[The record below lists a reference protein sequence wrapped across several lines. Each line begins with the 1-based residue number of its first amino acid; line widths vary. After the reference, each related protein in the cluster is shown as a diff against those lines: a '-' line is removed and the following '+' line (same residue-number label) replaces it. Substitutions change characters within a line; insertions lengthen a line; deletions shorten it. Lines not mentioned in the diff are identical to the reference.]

1 MTAEASAYAELE
13 NTLRQRRETL
23 LGEIEQHLL
32 ESEEDRYRD
41 IAHRV
46 RDTGEAS
53 VADLIKGLDFQH
65 SERLTRELEAVDR
78 ALLKFESGQY
88 GLCEDCGTHIAID
101 RLRAEPQ
108 AARCITCQEKHE
120 IDFESRRRASL

>member
-1 MTAEASAYAELE
+1 MSAETSVYVELE
-13 NTLRQRRETL
+13 NTLRQRREAL

-46 RDTGEAS
+46 RDSGEAS
-53 VADLIKGLDFQH
+53 VADMLKGLDFQQ

-78 ALLKFESGQY
+78 ALLKFENSQY
-88 GLCEDCGTHIAID
+88 GLCEDCGTRIAID
-101 RLRAEPQ
+101 RLRAEPE
-108 AARCITCQEKHE
+108 ATRCIACQEKHE